1 MPVHYANLD
10 ALIRRE
16 DFEVKS
22 ETMQSPAQLAAT
34 MQIAQLE
41 AESLMYQVLRKPDFQ
56 RETANWEPEKIAD
69 LIESF
74 LEGDLI
80 PSIILWR
87 SPKSGNIFVIDG
99 AHRLSAFIAWV
110 HDDYGDRQISIPFFA
125 NLIPPEQNKAA
136 DRTRR
141 LIQERV
147 ASYQALKIAGQHQQ
161 TASPEQLRLAK
172 NLAAQAINLQWV
184 MGEAAKA
191 ESSFFKINQKAT
203 LIDPTELDMIKSR
216 HKPNSL
222 AARALIRAGT
232 GHKYWSAFSE
242 SAQDEIERI
251 ARDVYEMF
259 FKPAIEAPIKT
270 LDLPIAGRGYSAD
283 SIKMIFDLVNVVNK
297 ITPDMWRD
305 QPRKAKKSAKKAPAL
320 VDDSD
325 GSVTLEFL
333 KAIQRAVSLIAG
345 TESRSLGL
353 HPAVYFYGATGR
365 FQPTAF
371 LATVVFATELERQGR
386 VFEFTGAREKFE
398 EFLLRYR
405 HFSNQIAGDYGS
417 GTRGL
422 NATLDMYH
430 IVLSEIGKGTEDAG
444 ILQKLQEHP
453 GLRFLREITDEDR
466 RYGRNFSTETK
477 TAAFLREAMQNELR
491 CAICRARLHFKSISV
506 DHIVRKQDSGTGSPN
521 NAQLTHPYCNSGY
534 KESVV
539 AKTGIPKA

>member
-1 MPVHYANLD
+1 MMPAHYANLD

-16 DFEVKS
+16 DFQVKS
-22 ETMQSPAQLAAT
+22 ETMLSIAQLAST
-34 MQIAQLE
+34 MQVSQLE

-69 LIESF
+69 LIGSF

-125 NLIPPEQNKAA
+125 NMISPEQNKAA
-136 DRTRR
+136 EKTRQ
-141 LIQERV
+141 LIRSRV
-147 ASYQALKIAGQHQQ
+147 GSYQELKIAGQHQH
-161 TASPEQLRLAK
+161 TATPERLRLAR
-172 NLAAQAINLQWV
+172 NLAALAINLQWV

-216 HKPNSL
+216 HKPNAL

-242 SAQDEIERI
+242 PIQNEIERI
-251 ARDVYEMF
+251 ARDVYEVF
-259 FKPAIEAPIKT
+259 FRPAIETPIKT

-283 SIKMIFDLVNVVNK
+283 SVKMIFDLVNVVNK
-297 ITPDMWRD
+297 IIPEMWQE
-305 QPRKAKKSAKKAPAL
+305 QPAKSKKKTSLL
-320 VDDSD
+320 VDDID

-333 KAIQRAVSLIAG
+333 KAVKKAISLIAG

-353 HPAVYFYGATGR
+353 HPVVYFYGATGR

-371 LATVVFATELERQGR
+371 LATVVLIRELEQQNRF
-386 VFEFTGAREKFE
+386 FEFTTARKRFE
-398 EFLLRYR
+398 EFLLRFR
-405 HFSNQIAGDYGS
+405 HFSNQIGRNYGS

-422 NATLDMYH
+422 NATLIMYQL
-430 IVLSEIGKGTEDAG
+430 ILSAGESSED
-444 ILQKLQEHP
+444 IETLKRLQAHP
-453 GLRFLREITDEDR
+453 QLRFLREITDEDR
-466 RYGRNFSTETK
+466 KYSRNFSAENK
-477 TAAFLREAMQNELR
+477 TAAFLREAMQNELK
-491 CAICRARLHFKSISV
+491 CAICGARLHFKSISM
-506 DHIVRKQDSGTGSPN
+506 DHIVRKRDGGTDLADN
-521 NAQLTHPYCNSGY
+521 MQLTHPYCNSGY
-534 KESVV
+534 KESIV
-539 AKTGIPKA
+539 ARSAGQKS